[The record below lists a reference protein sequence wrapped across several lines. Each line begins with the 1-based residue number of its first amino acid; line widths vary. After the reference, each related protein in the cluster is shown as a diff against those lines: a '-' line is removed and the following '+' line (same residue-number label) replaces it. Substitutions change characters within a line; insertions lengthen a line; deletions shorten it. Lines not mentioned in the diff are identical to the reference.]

1 MPMVEGGIL
10 VEKDIALRNA
20 LNSVLRDEYI
30 TDCDRALRKWN
41 KALEQEGVS
50 TRLTLPS
57 PRFHRHQGIYAGH
70 HFNPAGELIGRDEF
84 EANTPKWL
92 LTPADNDYLIS
103 IMKPVYEPGK
113 FANWIAPPSKGIE
126 GQPVNFEYVRL

>member
-1 MPMVEGGIL
+1 
-10 VEKDIALRNA
+10 
-20 LNSVLRDEYI
+20 
-30 TDCDRALRKWN
+30 
-41 KALEQEGVS
+41 
-50 TRLTLPS
+50 LTLPS

-70 HFNPAGELIGRDEF
+70 HFNPAGELISREEF

-126 GQPVNFEYVRL
+126 GQAVEFSILVPPRNDRLSIAASWMKIRVHPATS

>member
-1 MPMVEGGIL
+1 M
-10 VEKDIALRNA
+10 
-20 LNSVLRDEYI
+20 
-30 TDCDRALRKWN
+30 
-41 KALEQEGVS
+41 
-50 TRLTLPS
+50 PS

-70 HFNPAGELIGRDEF
+70 YFNPAGELISREDF
-84 EANTPKWL
+84 DANTPTWL

-126 GQPVNFEYVRL
+126 GQPVDFEYVRL